1 MFERRSGPRVDVRG
15 RVIIELDSFP
25 GQLTLL
31 NISPGGFGLATTDL
45 ISAEL
50 PLDFRFGTTDNR
62 WSMTFTARLAPIRP
76 EYREGVRVAYLAG
89 FSFIDAERADVAE
102 RIETLVELVAAT
114 QAGAP

>member
-1 MFERRSGPRVDVRG
+1 MFERRLGPRIDVRG
-15 RVIIELDSFP
+15 RVIVELDSFP

-62 WSMTFTARLAPIRP
+62 WTMTFAASLAHIRP
-76 EYREGVRVAYLAG
+76 EYREDVRVAYLAG
-89 FSFIDAERADVAE
+89 FSFIDAERPDVAE
-102 RIETLVELVAAT
+102 RIGQLMERVAAV
-114 QAGAP
+114 QAGAS